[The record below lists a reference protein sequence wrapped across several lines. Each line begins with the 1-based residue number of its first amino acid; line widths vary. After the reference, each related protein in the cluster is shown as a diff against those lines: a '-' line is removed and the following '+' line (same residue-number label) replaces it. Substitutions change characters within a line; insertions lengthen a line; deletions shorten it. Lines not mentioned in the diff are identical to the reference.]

1 MSEED
6 ESWVRQV
13 IGRVA
18 PGVPRRP
25 APRIA
30 VLLDRLEPEP
40 WRQAA
45 HEALDD
51 AIAWTPRLGEISL
64 LVAEARRGDELQRL
78 RAGGHGLVIARSFDE
93 ALGLGL
99 RRRRESWREVYAP
112 HAVLV
117 GRGGRA
123 ALWFIRGLRPPGGE
137 PRLLALRPAVR

>member
-1 MSEED
+1 VSEAER
-6 ESWVRQV
+6 WVRQV

-18 PGVPRRP
+18 PGVPRP
-25 APRIA
+25 SPRVAI
-30 VLLDRLEPEP
+30 LLDRLEPEL
-40 WRQAA
+40 WRRAA

-51 AIAWTPRLGEISL
+51 AIAWTPRLGEPSL
-64 LVAEARRGDELQRL
+64 LIVEARNGEELRRL
-78 RAGGHGLVIARSFDE
+78 RVGGHGLVIARSLDE

-99 RRRRESWREVYAP
+99 RRRRESWREIYAP

-137 PRLLALRPAVR
+137 PSLLVLRPAAR